1 MILYEPVRL
10 PHLERREWTAEEI
23 ATLRRLWGKPG
34 RTASQIAEELR
45 REHGLIVSGAAVI
58 AKAGRE
64 NFPSRRKQWSEQ
76 ETARM
81 ADMWRRSTQS
91 IEAIAR
97 HLSRE
102 FGRPVSI
109 AALVGIAKHLRLPA
123 RRPGG
128 KTTARRPAPPALPV
142 DSRAAR
148 WAERFPAAP
157 GALPLA
163 ALAPRACRWPVGA
176 AAKAGQLF
184 CAAPAPD
191 GQSYCPAHQACAG
204 AGAPAIRPPSAVQC
218 GYQPAPRKSD
228 RCGDA

>member
-81 ADMWRRSTQS
+81 AEMWRESTQS

-97 HLSRE
+97 QLGRE

-109 AALVGIAKHLRLPA
+109 AALGRLAKHLRLPA
-123 RRPGG
+123 RRAGR
-128 KTTARRPAPPALPV
+128 KTTVRRQAPAVLPV
-142 DSRAAR
+142 DSRAPR

-157 GALPLA
+157 GALPLT
-163 ALAPRACRWPVGA
+163 ALGPRTCRWPVGA
-176 AAKAGQLF
+176 AEGAVQLF
-184 CAAPAPD
+184 CGSAAPE

-204 AGAPAIRPPSAVQC
+204 AGAPAIRPPSAVQR
-218 GYQPAPRKSD
+218 GYLPARRKSD